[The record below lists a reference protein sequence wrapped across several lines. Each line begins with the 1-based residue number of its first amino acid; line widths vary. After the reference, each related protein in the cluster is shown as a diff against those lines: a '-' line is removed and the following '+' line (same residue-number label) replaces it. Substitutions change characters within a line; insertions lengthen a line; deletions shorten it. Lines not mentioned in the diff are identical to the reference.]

1 MHEIEVQ
8 PTGIDPDP
16 KVIRRGDVIAWNF
29 DDLVDNDVTEVK
41 TVEDAKSAE
50 SKSNPVIPRL
60 AVVLHG
66 CYTITGRPTRNNF
79 DSCLNFK

>member
-1 MHEIEVQ
+1 MFQQVHEIEVQ

-60 AVVLHG
+60 AVA
-66 CYTITGRPTRNNF
+66 TR
-79 DSCLNFK
+79 